1 MTKRLTWEQ
10 KNIVNHNSGHA
21 LVKAVPG
28 SGKTT
33 TLVKRVE
40 RLIKSGA
47 DPRTILI
54 LMYNKSAQVSFTDKL
69 RQALNLSSIP
79 EVRTFHS
86 LALKIVT
93 YAERQQLI
101 KKRRLLPPNNPL
113 YEKIVKEAYRCGFEH
128 EASYIDPNDI
138 EEFELFITRCRAAG
152 LTPTDAA
159 ADPIFTEVKREFILA
174 YSHYCELLEMN
185 NSRTFDDCLI
195 EATSLLRSSP
205 NLGSH
210 FKHVIVDEYQDVNLI
225 QHNMI
230 RYLSRSDTSVMAVGD
245 INQCIYE
252 WRGARPDF
260 IGGLFEKHFENT
272 KVFQLSCTFRF
283 GHQLSLM
290 ANSVIRRNSTKL
302 TRLCVS
308 HPSTPQTNAR
318 IYVDSCL
325 STVLKELFHSNGTQ
339 AILSRTKASLAEAEV
354 ALRLCGLPYRY
365 QNGSA
370 SLHTRTEIGM
380 IVVGTMWSIY
390 GDLRLLENHPHKQPL
405 LYGFLREAGFR
416 WQKGQLKAALN
427 ALMAPNSDLNVVIR
441 TIFDSDT
448 SSMLQQSE
456 YVNRLAK
463 IYQKETEETLAIDV
477 LLRLK
482 MAGFMDG
489 IGAEGVTRTGS
500 NDRQR
505 GVVKIEEL
513 LESSKISAYTFL
525 NLILNPEES
534 STDCEPFVLST
545 LHASK
550 GLEWDNVVLIGL
562 NDEEYPGGKSDG
574 NHNVLT
580 SIDECMANEEAE
592 EERRLFYVG
601 MTRTKQQLNIVV
613 PQDDGLSRWLANSW
627 DSTPKRLPI
636 ATRFVYEA
644 GYTTCLTTSNAI
656 YNNEAE
662 IKKSQFSKFHQ
673 WYLRD
678 LQRLKV

>member
-10 KNIVNHNSGHA
+10 KCIVNHDTGHA
-21 LVKAVPG
+21 LIKAVPG

-47 DPRTILI
+47 APHSILI
-54 LMYNKSAQVSFTDKL
+54 LMYNKSAQLSFKSKL
-69 RQALNLSSIP
+69 QQALKSSSVP

-86 LALKIVT
+86 LALKIVS
-93 YAERQQLI
+93 YAEQHQII
-101 KKRRLLPPNNPL
+101 KKRKLLTPDNPQ
-113 YEKIVKEAYRCGFEH
+113 YEKIVKEAYCCGFEH

-152 LTPTDAA
+152 ITPTDAET
-159 ADPIFTEVKREFILA
+159 DPIFSEEKKELILA
-174 YSHYCELLEMN
+174 YGHYCDLLTAN

-195 EATSLLRSSP
+195 EATLLLRDNP
-205 NLGSH
+205 NLAAH

-225 QHNMI
+225 QHNMV

-260 IGGLFEKHFENT
+260 IGGLFERHFEST

-302 TRLCVS
+302 SRLCVS
-308 HPSTPQTNAR
+308 HPSAPKTEAKM
-318 IYVDSCL
+318 YVDNCL
-325 STVLKELFHSNGTQ
+325 STVLKDLSHSNGTQ

-354 ALRLCGLPYRY
+354 ALRLCGLPYKY
-365 QNGSA
+365 HSGAS

-380 IVVGTMWSIY
+380 LVVGIMWSIY
-390 GDLRLLENHPHKQPL
+390 GDLRLLEGHPHKQPL
-405 LYGFLREAGFR
+405 LYGFLRETGLR
-416 WQKGQLKAALN
+416 WKKGQLKAALN
-427 ALMAPNSDLNVVIR
+427 TLMAPSSDSISVIR

-448 SSMLQQSE
+448 LQSD
-456 YVNRLAK
+456 YANRLVQVS
-463 IYQKETEETLAIDV
+463 QKDSEESLAIDV
-477 LLRLK
+477 VLRLK
-482 MAGFMDG
+482 VMGILDG
-489 IGAEGVTRTGS
+489 LGIESVSRAGS

-513 LESSKISAYTFL
+513 LESSKISAYRFL
-525 NLILNPEES
+525 SLILNPEEA
-534 STDCEPFVLST
+534 STNCEPFILST

-562 NDEEYPGGKSDG
+562 NEEEYPGGRPDG
-574 NHNVLT
+574 INNLIAFT
-580 SIDECMANEEAE
+580 DKCATNEDIE

-613 PQDDGLSRWLANSW
+613 PQDNGLSRWLENCW
-627 DSTPKRLPI
+627 DSTPKSSPI

-644 GYTTCLTTSNAI
+644 GFSACLKTSDSI

-662 IKKSQFSKFHQ
+662 NEKLELSKFHQ
-673 WYLRD
+673 WYIRA

>member
-1 MTKRLTWEQ
+1 
-10 KNIVNHNSGHA
+10 
-21 LVKAVPG
+21 
-28 SGKTT
+28 
-33 TLVKRVE
+33 
-40 RLIKSGA
+40 
-47 DPRTILI
+47 
-54 LMYNKSAQVSFTDKL
+54 
-69 RQALNLSSIP
+69 
-79 EVRTFHS
+79 
-86 LALKIVT
+86 
-93 YAERQQLI
+93 
-101 KKRRLLPPNNPL
+101 
-113 YEKIVKEAYRCGFEH
+113 
-128 EASYIDPNDI
+128 
-138 EEFELFITRCRAAG
+138 
-152 LTPTDAA
+152 
-159 ADPIFTEVKREFILA
+159 
-174 YSHYCELLEMN
+174 
-185 NSRTFDDCLI
+185 
-195 EATSLLRSSP
+195 
-205 NLGSH
+205 
-210 FKHVIVDEYQDVNLI
+210 
-225 QHNMI
+225 
-230 RYLSRSDTSVMAVGD
+230 
-245 INQCIYE
+245 
-252 WRGARPDF
+252 
-260 IGGLFEKHFENT
+260 
-272 KVFQLSCTFRF
+272 
-283 GHQLSLM
+283 
-290 ANSVIRRNSTKL
+290 
-302 TRLCVS
+302 
-308 HPSTPQTNAR
+308 
-318 IYVDSCL
+318 
-325 STVLKELFHSNGTQ
+325 
-339 AILSRTKASLAEAEV
+339 
-354 ALRLCGLPYRY
+354 
-365 QNGSA
+365 
-370 SLHTRTEIGM
+370 TRTEIGM

>member
-10 KNIVNHNSGHA
+10 KSIVNHDAGHA

-40 RLIKSGA
+40 RLVKFGA

-54 LMYNKSAQVSFTDKL
+54 LMYNKSAQISFKNKL
-69 RQALNLSSIP
+69 QQALKSSSVP

-86 LALKIVT
+86 LALKIIT
-93 YAERQQLI
+93 YAERQRLI
-101 KKRRLLPPNNPL
+101 KKRKLLTPENPY

-128 EASYIDPNDI
+128 EASYIDPNEI

-159 ADPIFTEVKREFILA
+159 TDPIFSEVKRELILA
-174 YSHYCELLEMN
+174 YSHYCDLLAVS

-195 EATSLLRSSP
+195 EATSLLRDIP
-205 NLGSH
+205 NLSAH

-230 RYLSRSDTSVMAVGD
+230 RCLSGADTSVMVVGD

-260 IGGLFEKHFENT
+260 IGGLFEKHFEKS

-308 HPSTPQTNAR
+308 HSSAPKTKAQ
-318 IYVDSCL
+318 IYVDNCL
-325 STVLKELFHSNGTQ
+325 STVLKELCHSDGTQ
-339 AILSRTKASLAEAEV
+339 AILSRTKASLAEAEI
-354 ALRLCGLPYRY
+354 ALRLCGLPYHY
-365 QNGSA
+365 QSGTS

-380 IVVGTMWSIY
+380 LVVGIMWSIY

-416 WQKGQLKAALN
+416 WQKGQFKSALS
-427 ALMAPNSDLNVVIR
+427 ALVAPNSDLNSVIR
-441 TIFDSDT
+441 TVFDSDD
-448 SSMLQQSE
+448 LQRD
-456 YVNRLAK
+456 YANRLTK
-463 IYQKETEETLAIDV
+463 IIQKETEESLAIDV
-477 LLRLK
+477 LVRLK
-482 MAGFMDG
+482 RAGFMDS
-489 IGAEGVTRTGS
+489 IGAEGVSRTSS

-505 GVVKIEEL
+505 AVVKIEEL
-513 LESSKISAYTFL
+513 LESSQISAHSFL
-525 NLILNPEES
+525 NLILNPEEAS
-534 STDCEPFVLST
+534 VNCEPFVLST

-550 GLEWDNVVLIGL
+550 GLEWDNVILIGL
-562 NDEEYPGGKSDG
+562 NDEEYPGGRSEG
-574 NHNVLT
+574 NYHVLQ
-580 SIDECMANEEAE
+580 SNDECITNEEDE

-613 PQDDGLSRWLANSW
+613 PQDDGLNRWLSNGW
-627 DSTPKRLPI
+627 DSTPKRHPI

-644 GYTTCLTTSNAI
+644 GYTACLTTSNAI
-656 YNNEAE
+656 YDNKAE
-662 IKKSQFSKFHQ
+662 VKQSEFSKFHQ